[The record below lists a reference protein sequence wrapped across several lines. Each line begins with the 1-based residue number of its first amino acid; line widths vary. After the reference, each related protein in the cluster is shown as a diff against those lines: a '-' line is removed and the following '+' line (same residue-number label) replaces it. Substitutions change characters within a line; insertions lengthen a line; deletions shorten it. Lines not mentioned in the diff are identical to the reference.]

1 MKVYE
6 AIAQSLIAEGVTDF
20 FGLMG
25 DGNMWLWGAICRDP
39 KVRGYSAR
47 HESMSISMADGYART
62 TGKVGVA
69 MVTCGPGITQCG
81 TSLIAAYRGKTPVVM
96 IAGEIQ
102 PGSKNRTQMMDQRRF
117 VEACNTRF
125 HTITSAD
132 NMAEEIAEAFYAA
145 RVHRCPVMLNLP
157 MGLQEEDFDWD
168 YEYRPSW
175 EFLPK
180 RMETPAPDI
189 LAEVV
194 EKLNLRNFI
203 LVGHSM
209 GGLVSLVYSSMYPG
223 RVSRLIVVDSNLK
236 MNPDFVANMRERGSR
251 PTLPYDTLEE
261 LQSRYRLR
269 PDGTTAP
276 PERIRYL
283 GSKAG
288 RQRPDG
294 KWQHKF
300 DRNVY
305 AERVFV
311 AGMPCWDKVRIP
323 SLLVRGMLSQRITP
337 QIFEEVKSRCQLA
350 ELAEVPNSY
359 HHVTVDNPSVCVR
372 EIRAFLDRHA

>member
-1 MKVYE
+1 MSTN
-6 AIAQSLIAEGVTDF
+6 ANPDSGHHQS
-20 FGLMG
+20 G
-25 DGNMWLWGAICRDP
+25 DG
-39 KVRGYSAR
+39 
-47 HESMSISMADGYART
+47 
-62 TGKVGVA
+62 
-69 MVTCGPGITQCG
+69 
-81 TSLIAAYRGKTPVVM
+81 
-96 IAGEIQ
+96 IQ
-102 PGSKNRTQMMDQRRF
+102 PAPSTSNF
-117 VEACNTRF
+117 VEAG
-125 HTITSAD
+125 
-132 NMAEEIAEAFYAA
+132 
-145 RVHRCPVMLNLP
+145 
-157 MGLQEEDFDWD
+157 GLQLHYLDYGSAGRQPMLCVHGGGAHAHWYDFVAPGLCPD
-168 YEYRPSW
+168 YHVRSIDLRGHGESPW
-175 EFLPK
+175 V
-180 RMETPAPDI
+180 TPPDYSYERFAAD

-276 PERIRYL
+276 LERIRYL

-337 QIFEEVKSRCQLA
+337 QIFEEVKSRCPLA